1 MAQQLT
7 SLILSL
13 ANAARNRANRQ
24 PLAPANPQ
32 AAGFSFPVQEQLIQM
47 NEVAANASN
56 EPPQTRG
63 GFGILGQ
70 QDSVPIGQIAPP
82 PPPPPP
88 PDPRLTLG
96 QRIGSAFARFGQ
108 AQPLSAAEFAA
119 LPPEQR
125 RAQQIQGLT
134 NLSDQLGLI
143 AATQSGNPQRI
154 QLAQQN
160 LAQKAQAQQQISSL
174 QNAGFSNEEI
184 NLYLAGV
191 PASDIL
197 EIREQ
202 QGELDKIVTI
212 EDIEENV
219 DQTVKETNVLD
230 TFADLAQAFGPVDAF
245 QAGVS
250 GVTRTFGF
258 DVEEKTAAAV
268 RARDSLNTEILANLA
283 ADFTGRP
290 NMLIYENIRN
300 NLPMSSATSE
310 NDAKEKYI
318 NVKDQVDARINNLKQ
333 GLKST
338 TVSDSDKE
346 NYREELNKSILLSKK
361 LDAAI
366 LSLESKEQVDLEAGV
381 AAGKAGE
388 FRSLYGD
395 TSNIK

>member
-1 MAQQLT
+1 MNPAVEYLLRTLTQPTEQSQVAQ
-7 SLILSL
+7 
-13 ANAARNRANRQ
+13 
-24 PLAPANPQ
+24 
-32 AAGFSFPVQEQLIQM
+32 PVEPGIGLFEQFRQM
-47 NEVAANASN
+47 NKVAANASN
-56 EPPQTRG
+56 QPIQTRG

-70 QDSVPIGQIAPP
+70 QDSVPIGQIAPPSPP

-202 QGELDKIVTI
+202 QGESNDAQGIIDSVNKNVAELTSD
-212 EDIEENV
+212 EDLK
-219 DQTVKETNVLD
+219 D
-230 TFADLAQAFGPVDAF
+230 FANFDQAFGLGQGIQNVG
-245 QAGVS
+245 AGL
-250 GVTRTFGF
+250 TRPFGAEVF
-258 DVEEKTAAAV
+258 PETGAAI
-268 RARDSLNTEILANLA
+268 RAREFLNSRILALLA
-283 ADFTGRP
+283 DDFEGRP
-290 NMLIYENIRN
+290 NLLIYETIQA
-300 NLPMSSATSE
+300 NLPTSSFTSLR
-310 NDAKEKYI
+310 DAAERYGNIKALVDQQ
-318 NVKDQVDARINNLKQ
+318 VKALESGILSGRLTETQA
-333 GLKST
+333 
-338 TVSDSDKE
+338 E
-346 NYREELNKSILLSKK
+346 NYRRDLEKNKIMSKQ
-361 LDAAI
+361 LEAVT
-366 LSLESKEQVDLEAGV
+366 LSLQSKEQADLEADV
-381 AAGKAGE
+381 AVGKAGE